1 MKIRSLILAAFVLLV
16 LVGSLYWSEHKKP
29 SDDAEKASAATA
41 PSILKLDSAAITKL
55 ELKRKDAEPVVLSKN
70 DSGIW
75 QITQPKM
82 VNADQS
88 AVSSAVSTLSS
99 LNSERLVDDK
109 SSNLKQYGLDQP
121 AVEVDITEK
130 DNKAQKLLIGD
141 TTPTGNAS
149 YAMLAGDPR
158 VFTIANYTKS
168 GIDKSLND
176 LRDKRLLTVSSDRI
190 SRIELTRKNQTIEF
204 GRDKNEWQILK
215 PKPSRADSLQVDDL
229 ARKLTDARMDLSGP
243 DQGVQKPAVAFA
255 RATPVA
261 TAKVTDQSGTQELQI
276 RKEKD
281 TYYAKSSAVEGT
293 YKVDSSLAQAV
304 DKNLDDF
311 RNKKLFDF
319 GFDDPGNVEMQTAA
333 KTYFLTKGGADWWS
347 NGKKMDAESVESLIS
362 DLRDLAASKFLEA
375 GFANPTIE
383 IKVKSDGGKRM
394 ESVSIA
400 KSGAGYIAK
409 REDDSTLYQIDASSM
424 DAALKAADD
433 IKPAATNSK

>member
-1 MKIRSLILAAFVLLV
+1 
-16 LVGSLYWSEHKKP
+16 
-29 SDDAEKASAATA
+29 
-41 PSILKLDSAAITKL
+41 
-55 ELKRKDAEPVVLSKN
+55 
-70 DSGIW
+70 
-75 QITQPKM
+75 
-82 VNADQS
+82 
-88 AVSSAVSTLSS
+88 
-99 LNSERLVDDK
+99 
-109 SSNLKQYGLDQP
+109 
-121 AVEVDITEK
+121 
-130 DNKAQKLLIGD
+130 
-141 TTPTGNAS
+141 
-149 YAMLAGDPR
+149 
-158 VFTIANYTKS
+158 
-168 GIDKSLND
+168 
-176 LRDKRLLTVSSDRI
+176 
-190 SRIELTRKNQTIEF
+190 
-204 GRDKNEWQILK
+204 
-215 PKPSRADSLQVDDL
+215 
-229 ARKLTDARMDLSGP
+229 MDLSGP

-276 RKEKD
+276 RKDKD